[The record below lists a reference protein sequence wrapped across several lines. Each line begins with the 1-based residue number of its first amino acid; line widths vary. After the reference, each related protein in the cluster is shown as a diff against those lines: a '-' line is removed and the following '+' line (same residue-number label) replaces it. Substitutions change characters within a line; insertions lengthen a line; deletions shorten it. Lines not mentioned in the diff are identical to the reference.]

1 MLNRHR
7 HITRSVRAP
16 ASLDLCF
23 RVQDLFRLYERG
35 IQEREAWGSQAVKV
49 DDRVEDEWDSIY
61 VDCQDCFESN
71 GDGGSGS
78 VFESRATGGG
88 ADVAAGAAVPGVR
101 SPPYSAMR
109 REGPWS
115 ATSSELSAFN
125 VYMTGDGEELEE
137 GDVEEEEDEEASGDS
152 EGFEED
158 IIDCAIRGR

>member
-1 MLNRHR
+1 M
-7 HITRSVRAP
+7 RAP